1 MATTAMGMEETVT
14 DRERDDIDLAT
25 AAEQS
30 SEVEEAQEGN
40 VYDRDEDSVEPAE
53 QVAMN
58 LDDQGDPDVESDLQA
73 QIDANLE
80 ANDPEADALVDDAL
94 DIDSADE
101 ADASV
106 AATDD
111 EADIEAEEEAQDDDD
126 VTPYVGPEPTGGE
139 DEPVSAEDAQVAAD
153 VAEMQDAATQE
164 VDQDRIDADV
174 DITLDTTVRGGEFP
188 DFASNGATDDLDDDD
203 TQGEGVPDAET
214 DADAASGP
222 SDVNVTP
229 DEASVEPASA
239 DALDAEADDDADTAD
254 EAVQGASAE
263 AAGIPT
269 ETEQPLGTTSGARS
283 EGEIGDEALSGEA
296 FDDATAAVEEAEETE
311 IDPYEA
317 FRSELRAKPGK
328 WYVIHSYAGFEKR
341 VKSNIENRK
350 VSMAMEDYVFQ
361 VEVPMEDVV
370 EIKNGQRKLVNRVRI
385 PGYVLV
391 RMDLNEDS
399 WSVVRHTPGVTGF
412 VGNSHNPTPLRF
424 EEAFSMLKSL
434 VQIVEAPVKAGAKG
448 AKTTAR
454 SIPQEVDFEVGET
467 ITIKEGSFAGLPGSI
482 SDIRPESGKLTV
494 LVSLFERETPVEL
507 SFDQVTKL

>member
-1 MATTAMGMEETVT
+1 MRR
-14 DRERDDIDLAT
+14 REARARRNNKQRKWNPVSDTQRDDIDLAT

-30 SEVEEAQEGN
+30 SEVEEVQEGGAL
-40 VYDRDEDSVEPAE
+40 DDAESSVEPAE
-53 QVAMN
+53 QAAMHVDN
-58 LDDQGDPDVESDLQA
+58 DVESDLVA
-73 QIDANLE
+73 ALDAIE
-80 ANDPEADALVDDAL
+80 TAVDPEADEVVDDAL
-94 DIDSADE
+94 DIDSTDE

-111 EADIEAEEEAQDDDD
+111 EAE
-126 VTPYVGPEPTGGE
+126 
-139 DEPVSAEDAQVAAD
+139 
-153 VAEMQDAATQE
+153 
-164 VDQDRIDADV
+164 
-174 DITLDTTVRGGEFP
+174 L
-188 DFASNGATDDLDDDD
+188 
-203 TQGEGVPDAET
+203 
-214 DADAASGP
+214 
-222 SDVNVTP
+222 
-229 DEASVEPASA
+229 VEPA
-239 DALDAEADDDADTAD
+239 E
-254 EAVQGASAE
+254 V
-263 AAGIPT
+263 
-269 ETEQPLGTTSGARS
+269 
-283 EGEIGDEALSGEA
+283 
-296 FDDATAAVEEAEETE
+296 
-311 IDPYEA
+311 DPYEE
-317 FRSELRAKPGK
+317 FRSELRIAPGK

-341 VKSNIENRK
+341 VKQNIENRK
-350 VSMAMEDYVFQ
+350 VSMSMEDYVFQ

-434 VQIVEAPVKAGAKG
+434 VQIIEAPAKAGAKG
-448 AKTTAR
+448 GKTTAR

-482 SDIRPESGKLTV
+482 SEIKPESGKLTV